1 LNLDTRA
8 GWKRARATSVEH
20 QEVAAAVRSLAAL
33 IDAGLTPR
41 AALIAWGRD
50 VKGEL
55 GHITDAVGRRAGLGA
70 PTAVSLRPLA
80 EAMSR
85 GGVSSLEAAFD
96 LHAHYGGD
104 LADLVR
110 KVAERIERRGG
121 ADQEGRVAAAGASLS
136 GRLVAALPVAFVPLA
151 PAARAPL
158 FDRLGIFV
166 LVVGIGLALAGMR
179 WIRRL
184 VPSPAAQE
192 DAVSVVAETAAAF
205 LKGGGPI
212 GPVLTAA
219 AAAAPEELAGEL
231 ARCHRLTQLGL
242 PWASVLGTS
251 EHEGLRALSG
261 VLRRSAALGLP
272 ARAQLESFAAM
283 RRERARRELEH
294 GLRRAPV
301 LMVIPLAVCVLP
313 SFVLLAIVPFLRGL
327 SLHG

>member
-1 LNLDTRA
+1 MKLCAWAKWN
-8 GWKRARATSVEH
+8 RARATPVGH
-20 QEVAAAVRSLAAL
+20 QEVAAAIRSLAAL

-41 AALIAWGRD
+41 AALTAWTQD
-50 VKGEL
+50 VGEEL
-55 GHITDAVGRRAGLGA
+55 GGITDAVGRRARLGA
-70 PTAVSLRPLA
+70 PTAVALRPLA
-80 EAMSR
+80 DAMSK
-85 GGVSSLEAAFD
+85 GDLSSLEAAFG
-96 LHAHYGGD
+96 LHARYGGD

-184 VPSPAAQE
+184 VPSPATQE

-205 LKGGGPI
+205 LKGGAPI

-231 ARCHRLTQLGL
+231 ERCYRLTRLGL
-242 PWASVLGTS
+242 PWASALGTS
-251 EHEGLRALSG
+251 EHEGLRAFSG

-272 ARAQLESFAAM
+272 ARAQLESFAVV

>member
-1 LNLDTRA
+1 MKLFAWALRN
-8 GWKRARATSVEH
+8 RARATQVGH
-20 QEVAAAVRSLAAL
+20 QQVAAAVRSLAAL
-33 IDAGLTPR
+33 IDAGLTAR
-41 AALIAWGRD
+41 AALTAWAQDVPGRL
-50 VKGEL
+50 E
-55 GHITDAVGRRAGLGA
+55 HMTEAVGRRARLGA
-70 PTAVSLRPLA
+70 PTAVALRPLTQA
-80 EAMSR
+80 VSS
-85 GGVSSLEAAFD
+85 VDLSSLEAAFD
-96 LHAHYGGD
+96 LHARYGGD

-184 VPSPAAQE
+184 VPSPATQE

-205 LKGGGPI
+205 LKGGAPI

-219 AAAAPEELAGEL
+219 AAAAPKELAGEL
-231 ARCHRLTQLGL
+231 QRCHRLTRLGL
-242 PWASVLGTS
+242 PWPTALGTS

-272 ARAQLESFAAM
+272 ARAQLESFAVA

>member
-1 LNLDTRA
+1 V
-8 GWKRARATSVEH
+8 GH

-41 AALIAWGRD
+41 AALTGWTRD
-50 VKGEL
+50 FRGEL
-55 GHITDAVGRRAGLGA
+55 ERMTAAVGRRARLGA
-70 PTAVSLRPLA
+70 PTAVALRPLA
-80 EAMSR
+80 EAISR
-85 GGVSSLEAAFD
+85 DDLSSLEAAYD
-96 LHAHYGGD
+96 LHARYGGD

-121 ADQEGRVAAAGASLS
+121 ANQEGRVAAAGASLS

-205 LKGGGPI
+205 LKGGAPI

-231 ARCHRLTQLGL
+231 ERCYRLTRLGL
-242 PWASVLGTS
+242 AWPSALGTS

-261 VLRRSAALGLP
+261 VLRRSSALGLP
-272 ARAQLESFAAM
+272 ARVQLESFAVT
-283 RRERARRELEH
+283 RRESARRELEH

>member
-1 LNLDTRA
+1 LKLRA
-8 GWKRARATSVEH
+8 GAWRNRARATPVGL

-41 AALIAWGRD
+41 AALTGWTRD
-50 VKGEL
+50 FRGEL
-55 GHITDAVGRRAGLGA
+55 ERMTAAVGRRARLGA
-70 PTAVSLRPLA
+70 PTAVALRPLA
-80 EAMSR
+80 EAISR
-85 GGVSSLEAAFD
+85 DDLSSLEAAYD
-96 LHAHYGGD
+96 LHARYGGD

-121 ADQEGRVAAAGASLS
+121 ANQEGRVAAAGASLS

-192 DAVSVVAETAAAF
+192 DAVYVVAETAAAF
-205 LKGGGPI
+205 LKGGAPI
-212 GPVLTAA
+212 APVLTAA

-231 ARCHRLTQLGL
+231 ERCYRLTRLGL
-242 PWASVLGTS
+242 PWPSALGTS

-261 VLRRSAALGLP
+261 VLRRSSALGLP
-272 ARAQLESFAAM
+272 ARAQLESFAVT
-283 RRERARRELEH
+283 RRESARRELEH